1 MAEELVIAAGHPD
14 DLLVGVLP
22 ALDEPLAR
30 TLLSALGV
38 DLSAAPEGVLD
49 AGGGT
54 VFWQVALETD
64 AQGVLKQLAGEVY
77 GDPPVVLEDVRAL
90 WATLQDLAAA
100 LGARLWVRIGGAA
113 EPLTVGL
120 LAAVVGASSHDHGRG
135 R

>member
-1 MAEELVIAAGHPD
+1 MAEELVLAAGHPD
-14 DLLVGVLP
+14 DFLVGVLP

-38 DLSAAPEGVLD
+38 DVSAAPEGILD

-90 WATLQDLAAA
+90 WVTLQELAAA
-100 LGARLWVRIGGAA
+100 LGARAWLRIGGAA

-120 LAAVVGASSHDHGRG
+120 LAAMVGASSGEHG
-135 R
+135 